1 MTGEMMTLL
10 GLVASV
16 AFIHALLGPDHFL
29 PFVALSRSRD
39 WSLAKT
45 AAVTAACGVGHAF
58 GSVVLGL
65 IGVAAGTAL
74 SGLQVIEGVRGD
86 LAAWA
91 LVAFG
96 ILYGVWGLR
105 RAVRGQHHSHLH
117 IHADGT
123 AHDHDHSHAQGHVH
137 VHDAG
142 AGNSSDNAQ
151 GLASIAPWTI
161 FIIFLLGPCEPL
173 IPLMMLPA
181 ASANWMG
188 LALVTGTFTLVTVL
202 TMITV
207 VLALVWGVRGIPLRG
222 FERYGHAL
230 AGGTMA
236 LGGLAVLG
244 LGL

>member
-1 MTGEMMTLL
+1 MTGEMITLL
-10 GLVASV
+10 GMVASV

-29 PFVALSRSRD
+29 PFVALSHSRD

-45 AAVTAACGVGHAF
+45 AAVTAGCGVGHAA
-58 GSVVLGL
+58 GSIVLGL
-65 IGVAAGTAL
+65 IGVAAGAAL
-74 SGLQVIEGVRGD
+74 SSLQIIEGVRGD
-86 LAAWA
+86 LAVWA

-105 RAVRGQHHSHLH
+105 RAARGQHHSHLH

-123 AHDHDHSHAQGHVH
+123 AHDHTHNHAQGHVH
-137 VHDAG
+137 VHDAP
-142 AGNSSDNAQ
+142 AGQNRQ
-151 GLASIAPWTI
+151 GLTSAAPWTI

-181 ASANWMG
+181 ASADWFG

-202 TMITV
+202 TMIAV
-207 VLALVWGVRGIPLRG
+207 VLALTWGVRGIPLG
-222 FERYGHAL
+222 GLARYGHAM

-236 LGGLAVLG
+236 FGGIAVLG